1 MTPPQ
6 QIPIPIISDREGICR
21 LTSSNRQKPSEMKVM
36 INNTARSWVSLT
48 VVSSNRF
55 CLSFTLSELRS
66 TSPKYLI
73 PFLNVK
79 ANSKK
84 TMRTRL
90 TITGSFMGVSGI
102 FSDGNPSG
110 MAIMVSC
117 RSFSGSVSFKGVL
130 RSNPCIY
137 RGTKTSGVPAGDWA
151 CAVSAGMAVC
161 AAGTGMIIWL
171 RFCECFYP
179 IRVCFE

>member
-84 TMRTRL
+84 TMRTRP
-90 TITGSFMGVSGI
+90 TIIVHGCFGYFFRRESFGYGDYGFLQVFQRIGLFQGSTSLESMYVSRHETLGSTGGRLGLRGI
-102 FSDGNPSG
+102 GGNGG
-110 MAIMVSC
+110 MCGGDRHDYMAAI
-117 RSFSGSVSFKGVL
+117 L
-130 RSNPCIY
+130 RMFLSH
-137 RGTKTSGVPAGDWA
+137 
-151 CAVSAGMAVC
+151 
-161 AAGTGMIIWL
+161 TGM
-171 RFCECFYP
+171 F
-179 IRVCFE
+179 

>member
-66 TSPKYLI
+66 TSPKYSFFERESEQQENDENEADDYGI
-73 PFLNVK
+73 VHGCFGYFFRREPFGYGDYGFLQVFQRIGLFQGSASLESMYISRHENLG
-79 ANSKK
+79 S
-84 TMRTRL
+84 TGGRL
-90 TITGSFMGVSGI
+90 GLRGIGRSG
-102 FSDGNPSG
+102 G
-110 MAIMVSC
+110 MCGGDRHDYMAAI
-117 RSFSGSVSFKGVL
+117 L
-130 RSNPCIY
+130 RMFLSH
-137 RGTKTSGVPAGDWA
+137 
-151 CAVSAGMAVC
+151 
-161 AAGTGMIIWL
+161 TGM
-171 RFCECFYP
+171 F
-179 IRVCFE
+179 

>member
-84 TMRTRL
+84 TMRTRP

-137 RGTKTSGVPAGDWA
+137 RENLRSTGGRLGLRGIGRSGGMCGGDRHDY
-151 CAVSAGMAVC
+151 MA
-161 AAGTGMIIWL
+161 AILRMFLSHTGM
-171 RFCECFYP
+171 F
-179 IRVCFE
+179 

>member
-84 TMRTRL
+84 TIRTRP
-90 TITGSFMGVSGI
+90 TIIGSFMGVSGI

-130 RSNPCIY
+130 HVCIAARKPREY
-137 RGTKTSGVPAGDWA
+137 RRA
-151 CAVSAGMAVC
+151 
-161 AAGTGMIIWL
+161 TGLARYRREW
-171 RFCECFYP
+171 RYV
-179 IRVCFE
+179 RRGQA

>member
-66 TSPKYLI
+66 TSPKYVI

-84 TMRTRL
+84 Q
-90 TITGSFMGVSGI
+90 
-102 FSDGNPSG
+102 
-110 MAIMVSC
+110 
-117 RSFSGSVSFKGVL
+117 
-130 RSNPCIY
+130 
-137 RGTKTSGVPAGDWA
+137 
-151 CAVSAGMAVC
+151 
-161 AAGTGMIIWL
+161 
-171 RFCECFYP
+171 
-179 IRVCFE
+179 

>member
-48 VVSSNRF
+48 VVSLNRF

-73 PFLNVK
+73 PF
-79 ANSKK
+79 
-84 TMRTRL
+84 
-90 TITGSFMGVSGI
+90 
-102 FSDGNPSG
+102 
-110 MAIMVSC
+110 
-117 RSFSGSVSFKGVL
+117 
-130 RSNPCIY
+130 
-137 RGTKTSGVPAGDWA
+137 
-151 CAVSAGMAVC
+151 
-161 AAGTGMIIWL
+161 
-171 RFCECFYP
+171 
-179 IRVCFE
+179 

>member
-36 INNTARSWVSLT
+36 VNNTARSWVSLT

-84 TMRTRL
+84 TMRTRP
-90 TITGSFMGVSGI
+90 TILRVWRLWFLAGLSADRSLSREYFVRIHVYIAARKPREYRRVTGL
-102 FSDGNPSG
+102 
-110 MAIMVSC
+110 A
-117 RSFSGSVSFKGVL
+117 R
-130 RSNPCIY
+130 Y
-137 RGTKTSGVPAGDWA
+137 RQEWRYVRRGQA
-151 CAVSAGMAVC
+151 
-161 AAGTGMIIWL
+161 
-171 RFCECFYP
+171 
-179 IRVCFE
+179 